1 MDYQSKL
8 ELLKKAKSANGQTFG
23 SLDQKGRLNH
33 PSTKGQFGH
42 IIEESL
48 FVYAINSSK
57 EADFEALNVE
67 LKVTPFKKLKNGQYS
82 AKERLVLNIINYLKE
97 HHLSF
102 YESSFWQKNQS
113 LLIMFYEYIDDIPLE
128 QLQIMDSILYEY
140 PEADL
145 KIIKNDWNQI
155 IKKIKSGLAH
165 EISEAD
171 TMYLAACTKGAS
183 SLSTRP
189 QPFSSIPAKQ
199 RAYSFK
205 TSYMTQLLNDYVLGV
220 KTSEKIIKNPNELE
234 NRTFD
239 QIVIDKFKPFLGRSK
254 EELKTLLQVD
264 STAKSDNALIVAKIL
279 EISDI
284 QNADEF
290 VKANIKTKTIKQ
302 SYKGPIKESMS
313 FPTFKFEEII
323 KEEWE
328 TSTLRDTF
336 AMAKF
341 LFVVFT
347 EKADQALILSKVLF
361 WNMPESI
368 LDSEV
373 KAVWED
379 TVSKIKAGRVFK
391 ELNDRN
397 QRLTHFMGIKD
408 NPVSHVRPHATN
420 ALDTYPLPVKD
431 VTSEATKYTKQCFWL
446 NASYIR
452 KVIDSNA

>member
-1 MDYQSKL
+1 MDFSSKK
-8 ELLKKAKSANGQTFG
+8 ELLIKAKEANGLTFKE
-23 SLDQKGRLNH
+23 LDTKGRLNA
-33 PSTKGQFGH
+33 PQTKGQFGH

-48 FVYAINSSK
+48 FNYEINSSK
-57 EADFEALNVE
+57 TADFEELNVE
-67 LKVTPFKKLKNGQYS
+67 LKVTPFKKLRNGSYS

-97 HHLSF
+97 HKLSF
-102 YESSFWQKNQS
+102 EDSSFWQKSQS
-113 LLIMFYEYIDDIPLE
+113 LLLMFYEFFDNTPLE
-128 QLQIMDSILYEY
+128 DLKIFDSLLYEY
-140 PEADL
+140 PPADL
-145 KIIKNDWNQI
+145 KIIKNDWKI
-155 IKKIKSGLAH
+155 IVDKIKAGLAH

-171 TMYLAACTKGAS
+171 TIYLAACTKGSS

-189 QPFSSIPAKQ
+189 QPFSDIPAKQ

-205 TSYMTQLLNDYVLGV
+205 TSYMTQILNDYVLGF
-220 KTSEKIIKNPNELE
+220 KTSEKIIKHPEELE
-234 NRTFD
+234 YRSFE
-239 QIVIDKFKPFLGRSK
+239 QIIIDKFKPFLGQSK
-254 EELKTLLQVD
+254 EDLKRKLKIT
-264 STAKSDNALIVAKIL
+264 STAKSDNALIVSKIL

-284 QNADEF
+284 QKAEEF

-336 AMAKF
+336 AMTKF

-347 EKADQALILSKVLF
+347 ENADKSLILSKALF

-373 KAVWED
+373 KTVWED
-379 TVSKIKAGRVFK
+379 TVNKIKTGRVFK
-391 ELNDRN
+391 KTNDRN
-397 QRLTHFMGIKD
+397 QRLTYFMGIKD

-431 VTSEATKYTKQCFWL
+431 INSGATEYTKQCFWL

-452 KVIDSNA
+452 EVIDSKA